1 MALTTLFVDLNS
13 YFATAEQQLNPR
25 LRGRPI
31 GVVPVEAESTC
42 CIAASIE
49 AKRYGVKTGTL
60 VREARRL
67 CPEIVFI
74 RARHRLYVEMH
85 HAIVKAVE
93 SCVPVSGVYSIDEM
107 ACRLLGSERQ
117 RENAVAL
124 AVRIKA
130 AIQEQAGEWLRCS
143 VWIAPNVLL
152 AKTATDMEKPDGL
165 VVIDREDLP
174 RAIAGLGLRDFPG
187 IGAQMHKRLE
197 AAGIRTALELYAQP
211 KKRLREIWGSVVG
224 EWWWHGLHGDEL
236 AARPVRTRS
245 MGHEH
250 VLPPKFRTEEGSW
263 AMAVRLLCKAGA
275 RMRASGYRARALMV
289 SVRSE
294 EGEKWKAGVLLG
306 DGCADTLEMI
316 GAMERIW
323 RDRPRPRPPQARWTP
338 MKVGVVLS
346 ELVASGQG
354 SLSLFV
360 EENRR
365 DALSKAVDALNQRHG
380 AHTVFV
386 ASMMDVRE
394 EATGGIAFGNV
405 PDLGLADSVGQ
416 GKGRERPASDRVRQ
430 IIC

>member
-25 LRGRPI
+25 LRGKAV
-31 GVVPVEAESTC
+31 GVIPVEAESTC

-49 AKRYGVKTGTL
+49 AKRYGVKTGTM

-67 CPEIVFI
+67 CPGIVFVK
-74 RARHRLYVEMH
+74 ARHRLYVEMH

-93 SCVPVSGVYSIDEM
+93 SCVPVAGVHSIDEVS
-107 ACRLLGSERQ
+107 CRLLGAERE
-117 RENAVAL
+117 RANAVAL

-143 VWIAPNVLL
+143 IGIAPNVLL
-152 AKTATDMEKPDGL
+152 AKTATEIEKPDGL
-165 VVIDREDLP
+165 VAIDQEDLP

-197 AAGIRTALELYAQP
+197 AAGIRSALDLYAQP

-236 AARPVRTRS
+236 AARPVRTRT

-250 VLPPKFRTEEGSW
+250 VLPPRFRTAEGSW

-275 RMRASGYRARALMV
+275 RMRASGYRARALTV
-289 SVRSE
+289 STRSE

-306 DGCADTLEMI
+306 DGCADTLAMI
-316 GAMERIW
+316 EAMQRVW
-323 RDRPRPRPPQARWTP
+323 RDCPKWRV

-346 ELVASGQG
+346 DLVASGQG
-354 SLSLFV
+354 TLSLFV
-360 EENRR
+360 EEGRR
-365 DALSKAVDALNQRHG
+365 DALSRAVDALNQRHG

-394 EATGGIAFGNV
+394 EATGGIAFGNI
-405 PDLGLADSVGQ
+405 PDLGLVDTVG
-416 GKGRERPASDRVRQ
+416 
-430 IIC
+430 

>member
-25 LRGRPI
+25 LRGRPV
-31 GVVPVEAESTC
+31 GVIPVEAETTC

-49 AKRYGVKTGTL
+49 AKRFGVKTGTM
-60 VREARRL
+60 VPEARRL
-67 CPEIVFI
+67 CPGIVFVK
-74 RARHRLYVEMH
+74 ARHRLYVEMH

-93 SCVPVSGVYSIDEM
+93 SCVPVAGVHSIDEVS
-107 ACRLLGSERQ
+107 CRLLGAERE
-117 RENAVAL
+117 RANAVAL

-143 VWIAPNVLL
+143 IGIAPNVLL
-152 AKTATDMEKPDGL
+152 AKTATEIEKPDGL
-165 VVIDREDLP
+165 VAIDQEDLP

-197 AAGIRTALELYAQP
+197 AAGIRSALDLYAQS

-236 AARPVRTRS
+236 AARPVRTRT

-250 VLPPKFRTEEGSW
+250 VLPPRFRTEEGSW

-275 RMRASGYRARALMV
+275 RMRASGYRARALTV
-289 SVRSE
+289 GLRSE
-294 EGEKWKAGVLLG
+294 EGEKWKAGALLG
-306 DGCADTLEMI
+306 EGCADTLAMI
-316 GAMERIW
+316 EAMQRVW
-323 RDRPRPRPPQARWTP
+323 DGRPRWTV
-338 MKVGVVLS
+338 MKVSVVLS
-346 ELVASGQG
+346 DLVASGQG
-354 SLSLFV
+354 TLSLFV
-360 EENRR
+360 EEGRR
-365 DALSKAVDALNQRHG
+365 DALSRAVDALNQRHG

-394 EATGGIAFGNV
+394 EATGGIAFGNI
-405 PDLGLADSVGQ
+405 PDLGLVDTVG
-416 GKGRERPASDRVRQ
+416 
-430 IIC
+430 